1 MLELFCIMLFL
12 AVCIF
17 VESIIRQEEDKQMN
31 TETLQYGW
39 GVSVEHDDA
48 NLISRVF
55 DNREKVKAYKGETA
69 WMDAERYAYDL
80 VTSRTYA

>member
-1 MLELFCIMLFL
+1 MEFALILLFL
-12 AVCIF
+12 ALCIF
-17 VESIIRQEEDKQMN
+17 IEAIVRQEEDRTMN
-31 TETLQYGW
+31 TETLQFGW

-55 DNREKVKAYKGETA
+55 DNGEKVKAYKGETA